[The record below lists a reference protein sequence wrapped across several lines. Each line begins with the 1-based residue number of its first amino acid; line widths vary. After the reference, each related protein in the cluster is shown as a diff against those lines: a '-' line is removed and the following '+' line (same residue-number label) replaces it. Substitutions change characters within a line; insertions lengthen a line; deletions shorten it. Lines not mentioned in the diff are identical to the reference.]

1 MDKEIIKS
9 IIGDKKPKVAEIELT
24 LFENCDVNCAFCGH
38 DKKSVV
44 GMTIEEMMLKMD
56 SVAAFLDQIDDD
68 IETVHLHMV
77 GGELLQDRLIDAGF
91 LDHYRAIISK
101 YDELCKQR
109 DLETKVI
116 FVSNMLTHRQDRV
129 LDFFKEVNQ
138 SISMKFIASY
148 DLAGRPINDQYKAN
162 LNFFKDYIA
171 NINVVVTKQ
180 AIKKLITGDP
190 YFDLLYSNFEI
201 FMDDFLP
208 DEWTQRMI
216 PSDEEYF
223 QYLMCV
229 KDRYPNLMPYGDAI
243 EKVLAGK
250 QNEIQ
255 FTTFNKCTI
264 LPDGRVTNYLWSRH
278 KPELFRVLVNYEDNS
293 NMLWNFI
300 EESGCL
306 SCEHF
311 QSCPL
316 RCPVSYSW
324 NGIERGEC
332 VNKRLF
338 DCVTNRKV

>member
-1 MDKEIIKS
+1 MDKEIVKQL
-9 IIGDKKPKVAEIELT
+9 IGNKKPTVAEIELT

-44 GMTIEEMMLKMD
+44 GMSIDEMLQKMD

-68 IETVHLHMV
+68 IEDVHLHLV
-77 GGELLQDRLIDAGF
+77 GGELLQDRLVDSGY
-91 LDHYRAIISK
+91 LDHYETLIKK
-101 YDELCKQR
+101 YDALCKSR
-109 DLETKVI
+109 SIETKVI
-116 FVSNMLTHRQDRV
+116 FVSNMLTRRQEAV
-129 LDFFKEVNQ
+129 LQFFDKINESV
-138 SISMKFIASY
+138 SMKFIASY

-162 LNFFKDYIA
+162 LNFFKNYIA

-180 AIKKLITGDP
+180 AIRKLISGDK
-190 YFDLLYSNFEI
+190 YFEHLYQNFEI

-208 DEWTQRMI
+208 DEWTQKMI

-243 EKVLAGK
+243 DKVLTG
-250 QNEIQ
+250 QINEIQ

-293 NMLWNFI
+293 NMLWNFM
-300 EESGCL
+300 EENGCL
-306 SCEHF
+306 SCEYY

-324 NGIERGEC
+324 KGVERTEC

-338 DCVTNRKV
+338 DCVTNSKV